1 MSVFLLK
8 PMRLI
13 THVFRLSILFALGS
27 ISCAKASDLHRQ
39 FDDSHITEIIVAE
52 GSTHS
57 LRIESS
63 RAISLGV
70 ATVLVSPNGGKLSFH
85 SALKLANELSIKGW
99 HVDVVSDS
107 WLSIPVEASAT
118 TITEQPTSSAV
129 VQPWMSSLPS
139 QMEFDGLS
147 QHLQV
152 MMNVV
157 NANSA
162 NINGFRLVI
171 AEGIV
176 AALLLNLDETFTGA
190 DAVTLI
196 GPFWPDTTINQTLA
210 EKSASF
216 SVPILDL
223 DFASSNRFAHS
234 TSALRAKKARI
245 GIKLN
250 YRQRLFPVAQRHNT
264 IDWIGG
270 EIVGWTRSL
279 GW

>member
-8 PMRLI
+8 QMRLI
-13 THVFRLSILFALGS
+13 TQLFRLSVLFAFGS
-27 ISCAKASDLHRQ
+27 TSFAKASDLHRQ
-39 FDDSHITEIIVAE
+39 FDDSYITEIIVSE

-85 SALKLANELSIKGW
+85 SALKLADELSLKGW

-107 WLSIPVEASAT
+107 WLRIPVEASAST
-118 TITEQPTSSAV
+118 MKEQPNSSATS
-129 VQPWMSSLPS
+129 QPWMSSLHP
-139 QMEFDGLS
+139 QIELNGLS
-147 QHLQV
+147 QHLQI
-152 MMNVV
+152 MMNGL
-157 NANSA
+157 NTNSA

-176 AALLLNLDETFTGA
+176 AALLLNLDERFTGA

-196 GPFWPDTTINQTLA
+196 APFWPDTAINQTLA

-223 DFASSNRFAHS
+223 DFVSSNRFAHS
-234 TSALRAKKARI
+234 TSTLRAKKARI

-250 YRQRLFPVAQRHNT
+250 YRQRLFPIAQRHNT

>member
-1 MSVFLLK
+1 
-8 PMRLI
+8 MRLI